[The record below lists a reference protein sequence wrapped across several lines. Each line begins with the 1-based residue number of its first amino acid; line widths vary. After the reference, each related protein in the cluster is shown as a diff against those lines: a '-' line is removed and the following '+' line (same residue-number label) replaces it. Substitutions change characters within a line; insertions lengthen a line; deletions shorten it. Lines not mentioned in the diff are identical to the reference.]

1 MSQSINFD
9 MRMQGILNKSVCLE
23 YKIHEKEATVVCL
36 GLDFINGRKTL
47 RDFEE
52 SNDNGA
58 LKEDD
63 AGSSV

>member
-1 MSQSINFD
+1 MN
-9 MRMQGILNKSVCLE
+9 NSVSLE
-23 YKIHEKEATVVCL
+23 YEAHEKEVAVVYL
-36 GLDFINGRKTL
+36 GLDFINDRKIL

-58 LKEDD
+58 FKEDD

>member
-1 MSQSINFD
+1 M
-9 MRMQGILNKSVCLE
+9 
-23 YKIHEKEATVVCL
+23 YL
-36 GLDFINGRKTL
+36 GLDLINSREIL

>member
-1 MSQSINFD
+1 M
-9 MRMQGILNKSVCLE
+9 
-23 YKIHEKEATVVCL
+23 VVYL
-36 GLDFINGRKTL
+36 GLDFINGREIL

-52 SNDNGA
+52 SNDNVA